1 MTHKTYKSEAARKLA
16 QRPQK
21 PQPKRDSKR
30 VGKGSHAHPQPRGP
44 KG

>member
-1 MTHKTYKSEAARKLA
+1 MSHKTYKSKAAGKIA
-16 QRPQK
+16 GRPQK

-30 VGKGSHAHPQPRGP
+30 VGHGSHAHPQPRSP